1 MKKKFLFKLILF
13 IFPFFL
19 FCCGINKIEFLDNE
33 TSPLVSAIQLYRGPL
48 NHLSSVR
55 NSECPMFPSCSAY
68 SVASVKKHG
77 AVVGTI
83 MTFDRLIRC
92 GRDEIAQVPIIMDYL
107 KYFDP
112 VERNDFWW
120 DH

>member
-1 MKKKFLFKLILF
+1 MLTVDF
-13 IFPFFL
+13 
-19 FCCGINKIEFLDNE
+19 NKIGVKPYYKILDIGCGSGRH
-33 TSPLVSAIQLYRGPL
+33 T
-48 NHLSSVR
+48 
-55 NSECPMFPSCSAY
+55 
-68 SVASVKKHG
+68 
-77 AVVGTI
+77 
-83 MTFDRLIRC
+83 C